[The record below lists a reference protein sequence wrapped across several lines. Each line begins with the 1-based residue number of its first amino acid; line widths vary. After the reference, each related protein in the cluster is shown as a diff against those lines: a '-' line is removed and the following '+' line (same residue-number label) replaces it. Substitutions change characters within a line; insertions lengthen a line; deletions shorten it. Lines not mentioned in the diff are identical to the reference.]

1 MCVCVC
7 SIGIRFSIYVCS
19 LLSLSLFSKVPAIR
33 EALLKSCKDQWE
45 AIADRH
51 TSLMLEPHPE
61 RVQEL
66 AKG

>member
-1 MCVCVC
+1 MCAL
-7 SIGIRFSIYVCS
+7 F
-19 LLSLSLFSKVPAIR
+19 SLSLFSKVPAIR
-33 EALLKSCKDQWE
+33 EALLKSCKDQWQ